1 MRQAANKIS
10 GDAGTAEV
18 QISGYIA
25 GRNLAAILITVYA
38 P

>member
-1 MRQAANKIS
+1 MRQASDKIA
-10 GDAGTAEV
+10 DDMGTAEV

-25 GRNLAAILITVYA
+25 GRNLAAILITGYG